1 MSKLIL
7 FDFDCPTHGLFEELV
22 HPHVHEAPCP
32 RCQTNARRQI
42 SPVRIDRLGLAM
54 SGTASPESIRY
65 FDKVHRERK
74 AIEDRNYAEHGDY
87 GHAAGAD

>member
-22 HPHVHEAPCP
+22 YPHVHEAPCP

-42 SPVRIDRLGLAM
+42 SPVRIDKLSLALT
-54 SGTASPESIRY
+54 SNPSPESLAY

-74 AIEDRNYAEHGDY
+74 AIEDRAYERHGDY